1 MWFHNNTQQFEIPE
15 NAISFI
21 YRITNL
27 TNDKFYIG
35 RKMLLSNRKKKLT
48 LKEKALEGNSRKK
61 FKREIKPTN
70 WENYWGSNDEL
81 LNDIKELGE
90 DKFKREILI
99 FTENKTDTSFWEMAI
114 QIKEDVLFKNSYN
127 RHIANTKFFKGKVNE
142 ISTNS

>member
-1 MWFHNNTQQFEIPE
+1 MWHYNSSQSFEVPE
-15 NAISFI
+15 SAIAFI

-48 LKEKALEGNSRKK
+48 LKEKALKENSRKK
-61 FKREIKPTN
+61 FKREIKSTN

-99 FTENKTDTSFWEMAI
+99 FCDNKTDTSFWEMAI

-127 RHIANTKFFKGKVNE
+127 RHIANTKFFKGKVTD
-142 ISTNS
+142 IFG

>member
-1 MWFHNNTQQFEIPE
+1 MNWHRNNISTFEVPE
-15 NAISFI
+15 TAIAFI
-21 YRITNL
+21 YKITNL

-35 RKMLLSNRKKKLT
+35 RKMLVSNRKKKLT
-48 LKEKALEGNSRKK
+48 IKEKALEGNSRKK

-81 LNDIKELGE
+81 LNDVKELGE

-99 FTENKTDTSFWEMAI
+99 FTTNKTDTSFYEMAI

-127 RHIANTKFFKGKVNE
+127 RHIANTKFFKGKVSE
-142 ISTNS
+142 IS

>member
-1 MWFHNNTQQFEIPE
+1 MWHHNNTSTFEVPE
-15 NAISFI
+15 NAIAFI

-27 TNDKFYIG
+27 TNNKFYIG

-48 LKEKALEGNSRKK
+48 IKEKALEGNSRKK
-61 FKREIKPTN
+61 FKRDIKPTN

-81 LNDIKELGE
+81 KEDIKLLGE

-99 FTENKTDTSFWEMAI
+99 FTTNKTDTSFYEMYY

-127 RHIANTKFFKGKVNE
+127 RHIANTKFFKGKVSE
-142 ISTNS
+142 ISTNI

>member
-1 MWFHNNTQQFEIPE
+1 MWNHNNTQQFEVPE
-15 NAISFI
+15 SAIAFI

-61 FKREIKPTN
+61 FKRDIKPTN

-81 LNDIKELGE
+81 KEDIKLLGE

-99 FTENKTDTSFWEMAI
+99 FLTNKTDTSFYEMYY

-127 RHIANTKFFKGKVNE
+127 RHIANTKFFKGKVSE

>member
-1 MWFHNNTQQFEIPE
+1 MWHYNSSQSFEVPE
-15 NAISFI
+15 SAIAFI

-48 LKEKALEGNSRKK
+48 IKEKALEGNSRKK
-61 FKREIKPTN
+61 FKREIKSTN

-81 LNDIKELGE
+81 LNDVKELGE

-99 FTENKTDTSFWEMAI
+99 FTTNKTDTSFYEMAI

-142 ISTNS
+142 IRTNI

>member
-1 MWFHNNTQQFEIPE
+1 MSNWNHNNISTFEVPE
-15 NAISFI
+15 TAIAFI
-21 YRITNL
+21 YKITNL

-35 RKMLLSNRKKKLT
+35 RKMLVSNRKKKLT
-48 LKEKALEGNSRKK
+48 IKEKALEGNSRRK

-81 LNDIKELGE
+81 LNDVKELGE

-99 FTENKTDTSFWEMAI
+99 FTTNKTDTSFYEMAI

-127 RHIANTKFFKGKVNE
+127 RHIANTKFFKGKVSE
-142 ISTNS
+142 IS